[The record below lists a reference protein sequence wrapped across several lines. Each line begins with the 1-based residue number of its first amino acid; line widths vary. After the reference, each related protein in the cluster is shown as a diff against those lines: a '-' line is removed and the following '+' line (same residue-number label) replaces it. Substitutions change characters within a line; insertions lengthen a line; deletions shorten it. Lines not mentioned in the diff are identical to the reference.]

1 MSQGGDEEPMA
12 RLTEVQER
20 TFSPFVR
27 ASTVEDA
34 SVYWMPVTR
43 YPMLPQPR
51 EWLLEF
57 HKRLAKVLGKQELRE
72 ECFLQ
77 FKSLYP
83 DLIDRF
89 TATSGEYMPMT
100 GASLVPGHA
109 PQPLP
114 SFDAI
119 KEQVEHATKSGTP
132 VDTTRWMPDHLQWF
146 LKKYP
151 DRQRNDFLGHGGML
165 TLYVAKDPTMAPPA
179 IEVPR
184 YVRTNPGFDEDEMK
198 SQMTAVY
205 SLRDAFLA
213 KSKERFG
220 EPFQSDPSYKGLMFV
235 LPLFTSETL
244 VQSTPEQRAAWFDVF
259 DGYLM
264 ESKVDRGVLLAIKQ
278 PDFDETLIAL
288 VEGLRDD
295 GLVYRL

>member
-1 MSQGGDEEPMA
+1 MA
-12 RLTEVQER
+12 RLTPLQER
-20 TFSPFVR
+20 SLSPFVR
-27 ASTVEDA
+27 ASAVEDA
-34 SVYWMPVTR
+34 SVYWMPVSR
-43 YPMLPQPR
+43 FPMMPQPK

-57 HKRLAKVLGKQELRE
+57 HKRLAKMLGQLDLRE

-89 TATSGEYMPMT
+89 TATSGEYMPMM
-100 GASLVPGHA
+100 GAALTPGQA
-109 PQPLP
+109 PQALP
-114 SFDAI
+114 SFEAI
-119 KEQVEHATKSGTP
+119 KEQVEHASKSGEP

-151 DRQRNDFLGHGGML
+151 DRQRADFFGYGGML
-165 TLYVAKDPTMAPPA
+165 TLYVAKDPAMAAPK

-198 SQMTAVY
+198 SQVTAVY

-220 EPFQSDPSYKGLMFV
+220 EPFRSDASYRGLLFV
-235 LPLFTSETL
+235 LPLFTSEAL

-259 DGYLM
+259 DGCVM
-264 ESKVDRGVLLAIKQ
+264 ESKVDRGVLLAVRQ
-278 PDFDETLIAL
+278 PDFDESLMEV
-288 VEGLRDD
+288 VEGMRDD
-295 GLVYRL
+295 GLAYRL